1 MNQILAIAR
10 KEVMHILRDP
20 RSLTVAI
27 LMPLMMVLLYGYAID
42 MELRNLP
49 VAVLDYDQTSASRDL
64 VETMTAGGFIVN
76 AGYIDDRA
84 QIEDGF
90 RRSKFRAGLVIP
102 SGYGRDL
109 ARGLDTE
116 IQIVIDGADA
126 ATAQAVD
133 NYLNAVIARLNMKM
147 LRDKFGDRAEIPID
161 VRPRYFFNPELESPS
176 FVVPGLTAVIM
187 IMICALLTSIAVTRE
202 KETGTLEQI
211 LTAPIASYQVMIG
224 KVLPYMLIAAIDTAL
239 VLIVGRLVFH
249 VPMVGSWWILT
260 GYSLIYLFISLAFGL
275 LISAISKTQQVA
287 MLIAL
292 LVTMLPS
299 LILSGFIFSIESMPL
314 VLQWIAHVVPATYYL
329 RIIRGI
335 MLAGRAWY
343 PFEGGVMLLMA
354 VGFMALAVKRFKSR
368 LD

>member
-1 MNQILAIAR
+1 MNQVFAIAR

-49 VAVLDYDQTSASRDL
+49 VAVLDFDHSPASRNL
-64 VETMTAGGFIVN
+64 VEKMTSGNFIIN
-76 AGYIDDRA
+76 AGYITDRSE
-84 QIEDGF
+84 IEEGF
-90 RRSKFRAGLVIP
+90 RRSRFRAGLVIP
-102 SGYGRDL
+102 PGYGRDL
-109 ARGLDTE
+109 ARGMDTD
-116 IQIVIDGADA
+116 IQLVIDGADA

-133 NYLNAVIARLNMKM
+133 HYLSAVIAQLNRDL
-147 LRDKFGDRAEIPID
+147 LRARFGDKAEIPIES
-161 VRPRYFFNPELESPS
+161 RTRFFFNPELESPS

-211 LTAPIASYQVMIG
+211 LTAPIASYQVMVG
-224 KVLPYMLIAAIDTAL
+224 KVVPYMLIAAVDTAL
-239 VLIVGRLVFH
+239 VLVFGRLVFH
-249 VPMVGSWWILT
+249 VPMVGSWWILA
-260 GYSLIYLFISLAFGL
+260 GYSLIYLFIALAFGL

-299 LILSGFIFSIESMPL
+299 LILSGFVFSIESMPL
-314 VLQWIAHVVPATYYL
+314 VLQWICHIVPATYYL
-329 RIIRGI
+329 RVIRGI
-335 MLAGRAWY
+335 MLAGRSWY

-354 VGFMALAVKRFKSR
+354 VGFMTLAVKRFKSR